1 MKIKRIFLATVL
13 TLGLTTLS
21 FASDH
26 GKKKKSDDIRDGK
39 TVYAQS
45 CAVCHSGGPL
55 KAAPKLGNKADWAGL
70 IEEGQQYPVAHGWL
84 GTRQMP
90 PRGGDPKITFEE
102 FVNAVAFLG
111 NSAGANW
118 KEYHELD
125 EEMHEEIHEEILER
139 MLRNQV
145 YQNIGKQY

>member
-1 MKIKRIFLATVL
+1 MTKKSIFLTALLTVGL
-13 TLGLTTLS
+13 SSTL

-26 GKKKKSDDIRDGK
+26 GKKKKSDGIRDGK

-55 KAAPKLGNKADWAGL
+55 KTAPKLGNKADWAGF

-125 EEMHEEIHEEILER
+125 EEMHEEILEEIQER
-139 MLRNQV
+139 MLRNQA
-145 YQNIGKQY
+145 YDNMGKKY